1 MATAKITEQELG
13 AWVGFLRAQRRVI
26 DQLNAD
32 LRAEHEIS
40 LSEYEVLLHLSRAP
54 NNALPMGE
62 LARNVLLTP
71 SGVTRL
77 ADRMIKAGLIGREA
91 CPTDRRVSY
100 LVLTPAGRTKFKAA
114 AYTHVRGVRD
124 HFARHLG
131 ADTAAVAAA
140 LERVAE
146 S

>member
-1 MATAKITEQELG
+1 MGFTTGSASSCPVIETAIALTSATIG
-13 AWVGFLRAQRRVI
+13 
-26 DQLNAD
+26 
-32 LRAEHEIS
+32 
-40 LSEYEVLLHLSRAP
+40 Y
-54 NNALPMGE
+54 
-62 LARNVLLTP
+62 
-71 SGVTRL
+71 VTRL
-77 ADRMIKAGLIGREA
+77 ADRMIRAGLIAREA

-114 AYTHVRGVRD
+114 ATTHVRGVRD